1 MNSTRPSTS
10 RRTSRRRRRPSHAA
24 KRRGAAS
31 AAAAEPPPPPP
42 PPAYHLHAIVT
53 HGYTTGHGHY
63 TAAVREGDEWREY
76 DDESASK
83 LDAPPTEDERHT
95 KGGYI
100 LMYKVAE

>member
-1 MNSTRPSTS
+1 MI
-10 RRTSRRRRRPSHAA
+10 AA
-24 KRRGAAS
+24 
-31 AAAAEPPPPPP
+31 
-42 PPAYHLHAIVT
+42 YQLHAIVT
-53 HGYTTGHGHY
+53 HHGYTTGHGHY

-100 LMYKVAE
+100 LMYKVNEP

>member
-1 MNSTRPSTS
+1 MNSTRPSTPGALPVAAAGQAG
-10 RRTSRRRRRPSHAA
+10 RQAAAPRPPPPPSRRRRRRPH
-24 KRRGAAS
+24 
-31 AAAAEPPPPPP
+31 
-42 PPAYHLHAIVT
+42 HLHAIVT
-53 HGYTTGHGHY
+53 HHGYTTGHGHY

-100 LMYKVAE
+100 LMYKVNEP